1 MTTNTTPDDFTDAS
15 WLGALTSHT
24 WLGDLAD
31 ELGPGLAQEFTDN
44 RRCYYEHGHAGLR
57 MPAGDLDGA
66 TTTLRALVAV
76 IGQPGRLPPTHP
88 SPPTWWV
95 PPARSTT
102 SLRTRRPGC
111 LRNTTGCE
119 LPVATGTAPTATVG
133 AVP

>member
-31 ELGPGLAQEFTDN
+31 ELGPELAQEFTDN
-44 RRCYYEHGHAGLR
+44 RRCYYEHGHARLR

-76 IGQPGRLPPTHP
+76 IDNRGGCRRLIRARLPGGCRRRAR
-88 SPPTWWV
+88 PP
-95 PPARSTT
+95 R
-102 SLRTRRPGC
+102 
-111 LRNTTGCE
+111 
-119 LPVATGTAPTATVG
+119 
-133 AVP
+133 